1 MLGLLI
7 AVIAVALIFDF
18 TNGFHDS
25 ANAIGTSIA
34 TRALTPT
41 AALILA
47 AILNFVGALLSTS
60 IADTIGKGIVE
71 PAVCTLPIVLSGLVA
86 AIIWNLLTWYFG
98 IPSSSSHCLVG
109 GIAGAV
115 LMGYSAA
122 GVKWGGIAMKVLLP
136 TVASPIL
143 GFVAGWGLSLL
154 VNRLSRNML
163 PGRANQRFR
172 HLQLLSASAMAL
184 SHGLNDAQKTMGI
197 ITLALFASH
206 TIPTV
211 SVPTW
216 VKFLC
221 AVVMGLGTFAG
232 GKKIIKTLG
241 SKIVKLTTADGFS
254 AQTSGAV
261 VLQLAAHLGLPV
273 STTHAI
279 TATIMGAGAAR
290 NAKAVRWGVTRGIL
304 IAWVLTLPASGLLG
318 AAIVLIVRAFTG

>member
-7 AVIAVALIFDF
+7 AVIVVALVFDF

-34 TRALTPT
+34 TRALAPT
-41 AALILA
+41 TALILA
-47 AILNFVGALLSTS
+47 AVLNFIGALLSTS

-71 PAVCTLPIVLSGLVA
+71 PTVCTLPIVLSGLMA
-86 AIIWNLLTWYFG
+86 AITWNLLTWYFG

-115 LMGYSAA
+115 LVGYGPV
-122 GVKWGGIAMKVLLP
+122 GVKWGGIAMKVILP
-136 TVASPIL
+136 TVASPVL
-143 GFVAGWGLSLL
+143 GFLAGWMLSLL
-154 VNRLSRNML
+154 VNRLSRNMA
-163 PGRANQRFR
+163 PGQANQRFR
-172 HLQLLSASAMAL
+172 RLQLLSASAMAL

-206 TIPTV
+206 SISTV
-211 SVPTW
+211 DVPTW
-216 VKFLC
+216 VKLTC

-261 VLQLAAHLGLPV
+261 VLQLAAHWGLPV

-279 TATIMGAGAAR
+279 TATIMGAGTAR
-290 NAKAVRWGVTRGIL
+290 RVKDVRWGVTQSIVL
-304 IAWVLTLPASGLLG
+304 AWVLTLPASGLLG
-318 AAIVLIVRAFTG
+318 AISVLIVRAIAG